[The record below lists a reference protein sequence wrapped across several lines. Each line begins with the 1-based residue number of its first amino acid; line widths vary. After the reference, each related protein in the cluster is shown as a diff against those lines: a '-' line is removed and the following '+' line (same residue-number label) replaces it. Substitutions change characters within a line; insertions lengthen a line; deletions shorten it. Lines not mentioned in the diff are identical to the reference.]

1 VSAAPLTRAD
11 VKLVKVYDGDEGE
24 YDVIV
29 RATGDYV
36 GTVSRRHRNHGY
48 WGMWTTGRHYYDTRA
63 EAVEDLLRRRNGR
76 VL

>member
-1 VSAAPLTRAD
+1 VSAAPLARAD
-11 VKLVKVYDGDEGE
+11 VKLVKVYDG
-24 YDVIV
+24 YNVIV
-29 RATGDYV
+29 RATGDHV
-36 GTVSRRHRNHGY
+36 GMVRRRHRNHGY